1 MARRPTMADLARE
14 AGVGVATVDR
24 VLNGRSKVRA
34 ETARKVAEAAHR
46 IGYHAKGLIENRL
59 SVEIPEM
66 RFGFVLHKEKQEF
79 YQNFARE
86 IERAV
91 AARRDIR
98 GRATIRFSPS
108 QNPGD
113 FSALM
118 LELGDRVD
126 ALASSAVNHH
136 AVNAA
141 VEHLKGNGVP
151 CYALLNDFAQGVRE
165 NYVGLNN
172 MKVGRIAASMIA
184 MTTRRA
190 GKVAVFVGGNRW
202 HGHELRET
210 GFRSYFR
217 ESAPEFT
224 VLDTLVNL
232 ETRQVTYEATLD
244 LLYRH
249 PDLAGIYCAGGGMEG
264 AIAALREAR
273 NPGKIR
279 LVVNELIS
287 DSRAGLTDQY
297 VTMVIS
303 TPLGELCDTLVD
315 YMVNARRRGPGN
327 APGQHFLEPRLYIA
341 ESIV

>member
-66 RFGFVLHKEKQEF
+66 HFGFVLHKEKQEF
-79 YQNFARE
+79 YQNFAHE

-91 AARRDIR
+91 SARRDIR
-98 GRATIRFSPS
+98 GRATIRFSPG
-108 QNPGD
+108 QNPED
-113 FSALM
+113 FAGLM
-118 LELGDRVD
+118 LDLGSKVD
-126 ALASSAVNHH
+126 AVASSAVNHH
-136 AVNAA
+136 GVNTA
-141 VEHLKGNGVP
+141 VEKLRADGVP
-151 CYALLNDFAQGVRE
+151 SFALLNDFGQGVRE
-165 NYVGLNN
+165 NYLGLNN
-172 MKVGRIAASMIA
+172 LKVGRIAASMIS
-184 MTTRRA
+184 MTARRA
-190 GKVAVFVGGNRW
+190 GKIAVFVGGNRW

-210 GFRSYFR
+210 GFRSFFR

-244 LLYRH
+244 LLHRH
-249 PDLAGIYCAGGGMEG
+249 PDLAGIYVAGGGMEG
-264 AIAALREAR
+264 AISALREAR
-273 NPGKIR
+273 NPGKVR

-287 DSRAGLTDQY
+287 DSRDGLSDQY
-297 VTMVIS
+297 VTMVIA
-303 TPLGELCDTLVD
+303 TPLAELCDALVD
-315 YMVNARRRGPGN
+315 YMVKAVGKGPTD
-327 APGQHFLEPRLYIA
+327 APGQHFLEPRLYIP
-341 ESIV
+341 ESIS